1 MFYDRQSI
9 IRLAILILLI
19 SIGTY
24 FFIHFDLYIY
34 FISRKR
40 AIALINS
47 YSPYD
52 IFVFI
57 GLQILQVVFAPF
69 PGEATGLIGGFLYGP
84 ILGTIYST
92 IGLTAGSWVAFSLAR
107 FFGLPFV
114 EKTVKPEMIQKYDY
128 LLEHKG
134 AVISF
139 VLFLIPGFPKDYLC
153 YIMGLSHMKI
163 WHFLVISTVGRLF
176 GTILLSV
183 CGSYARNNQY
193 AALFIA
199 FGVTGFILLI
209 AYLYRDKWLDALKR
223 KHLIHR
229 GEEKKSEDLNI

>member
-9 IRLAILILLI
+9 IKLATLVLFI

-24 FFIHFDLYIY
+24 LFIHFDLYVY
-34 FISRKR
+34 FISKKR
-40 AIALINS
+40 AVALIHS

-57 GLQILQVVFAPF
+57 GLQILQVVFAPI
-69 PGEATGLIGGFLYGP
+69 PGEATGLIGGFIYGP
-84 ILGTIYST
+84 FLGTIYST
-92 IGLTAGSWVAFSLAR
+92 IGLTLGSWIAFALAH

-114 EKTVKPEMIQKYDY
+114 EKTVKPELIQKYDY

-139 VLFLIPGFPKDYLC
+139 VLFLLPGFPKDYLC
-153 YIMGLSHMKI
+153 YIMGLSHMRV
-163 WHFLVISTVGRLF
+163 WTFLLISTVGRLF

-209 AYLYRDKWLDALKR
+209 AYLYRDKLLEALKS
-223 KHLIHR
+223 KHIIHR
-229 GEEKKSEDLNI
+229 KEEEKEDLKI

>member
-1 MFYDRQSI
+1 MINDKKSI
-9 IRLAILILLI
+9 IKLAILILFI

-24 FFIHFDLYIY
+24 IFIHFNFFVY
-34 FISRKR
+34 FTSKRK

-52 IFVFI
+52 VLVFI
-57 GLQILQVVFAPF
+57 GLQILQVVFAPI
-69 PGEATGLIGGFLYGP
+69 PGEVTGLIGGFIYGP
-84 ILGTIYST
+84 VLGTIYST
-92 IGLTAGSWVAFSLAR
+92 IGLTVGSWLAFTMAR

-114 EKTVKPEMIQKYDY
+114 EKAVNPETIKKYDY

-139 VLFLIPGFPKDYLC
+139 VLFLLPGFPKDYLC
-153 YIMGLSHMKI
+153 FIMGLSHMRTGM
-163 WHFLVISTVGRLF
+163 FLLVSTVGRLF

-183 CGSYARNNQY
+183 CGSYARHNEY

-199 FGVTGFILLI
+199 FGVTAIILLI
-209 AYLYRDKWLDALKR
+209 AYLYRDKWLTALKKR
-223 KHLIHR
+223 HLGKPH
-229 GEEKKSEDLNI
+229 E

>member
-9 IRLAILILLI
+9 IRLAILILLV

-24 FFIHFDLYIY
+24 VFIHFDLYIY

-92 IGLTAGSWVAFSLAR
+92 IGLTAGSWAAFGFSTILSGGVAFSLWYQGVKR
-107 FFGLPFV
+107 IGVTRTVVYHYLVPF
-114 EKTVKPEMIQKYDY
+114 I
-128 LLEHKG
+128 
-134 AVISF
+134 A
-139 VLFLIPGFPKDYLC
+139 VLFAAFFLGERIT
-153 YIMGLSHMKI
+153 LSQI
-163 WHFLVISTVGRLF
+163 VGGAAIISGVALVQRRTSEVRKVG
-176 GTILLSV
+176 S
-183 CGSYARNNQY
+183 
-193 AALFIA
+193 
-199 FGVTGFILLI
+199 
-209 AYLYRDKWLDALKR
+209 
-223 KHLIHR
+223 
-229 GEEKKSEDLNI
+229 

>member
-1 MFYDRQSI
+1 LINDNKSI
-9 IRLAILILLI
+9 IKLAILILFV

-24 FFIHFDLYIY
+24 IFIHFDLYVY
-34 FISRKR
+34 FISKKK

-52 IFVFI
+52 VFVFI
-57 GLQILQVVFAPF
+57 GLQILQVVFAPI

-84 ILGTIYST
+84 FLGTIYST
-92 IGLTAGSWVAFSLAR
+92 IGLTIGSWAAFITAR

-114 EKTVKPEMIQKYDY
+114 EKAVNPETIKKYDY

-134 AVISF
+134 AVIAF
-139 VLFLIPGFPKDYLC
+139 VLFLLPGFPKDYLC
-153 YIMGLSHMKI
+153 FIMGLSHMRI
-163 WHFLVISTVGRLF
+163 GMFLLVSTVGRLF

-183 CGSYARNNQY
+183 CGSYARNNEY

-199 FGVTGFILLI
+199 FGITGVILLI
-209 AYLYRDKWLDALKR
+209 AYLYKDKWLAALKKR
-223 KHLIHR
+223 HLEKHH
-229 GEEKKSEDLNI
+229 